1 MNGSRVLIF
10 FLFWLALITDCLFIF
25 LHKIQYR
32 IYAKTLLAPLLLVA
46 IFIEANDTKHT
57 RSKLIANAAFFFCF
71 LGDLI
76 LLKDYI
82 ATNFIFGLIS
92 FLIAHIFFIVFF
104 YRLKPFT
111 ARHVTSISITGIII
125 MAYIILLLFLVWQ
138 NVNQQ
143 NFVIPLVVYSVVIG
157 FMLLTAINTKHN
169 RKVKRLAYAYF
180 IPGAI
185 FFVLSDSI
193 LAISKFYLDFNYSA
207 VPIML
212 TYGIAIFLLANGII
226 RFLKK

>member
-1 MNGSRVLIF
+1 MSGSRVLIF
-10 FLFWLALITDCLFIF
+10 FLFWLALLIDCLLIL
-25 LHKIQYR
+25 LHKTQYR
-32 IYAKTLLAPLLLVA
+32 IYAKTLLAPLLLIA
-46 IFIEANDTKHT
+46 IFIEAGDTKHV

-92 FLIAHIFFIVFF
+92 FLVAHIFFIVFF

-111 ARHVTSISITGIII
+111 TRHAIPTLITSIIIAGY
-125 MAYIILLLFLVWQ
+125 MGLLLFFIWN

-143 NFVIPLVVYSVVIG
+143 NFTIPIVVYSVVIG
-157 FMLLTAINTKHN
+157 FMLLTAINTKYN
-169 RKVKRLAYAYF
+169 RRIKRLAYTYF

-185 FFVLSDSI
+185 LFVLSDSI
-193 LAISKFYLDFNYSA
+193 LAFAKFDIPFDYSP
-207 VPIML
+207 VLIML
-212 TYGIAIFLLANGII
+212 TYGIGIFLLANGMI
-226 RFLKK
+226 RYLKK